1 MKTTSQLDE
10 KLWESDIL
18 TFSNEFDIWEFK
30 LDDNGD
36 NISMMKNARV
46 IKIAKNTHKT
56 LEFILDKIKT
66 HKLELDN

>member
-1 MKTTSQLDE
+1 MKTTWELGQ
-10 KLWESDIL
+10 KLWDSESV
-18 TFSNEFDIWEFK
+18 TFSNEFDVWDFK
-30 LDDNGD
+30 LDDDGN
-36 NISMMKNARV
+36 NISMMKNSRV